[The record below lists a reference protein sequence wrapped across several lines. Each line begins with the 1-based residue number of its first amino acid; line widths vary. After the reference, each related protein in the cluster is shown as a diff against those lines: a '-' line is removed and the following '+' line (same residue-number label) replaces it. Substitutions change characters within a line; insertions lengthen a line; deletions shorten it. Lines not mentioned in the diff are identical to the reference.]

1 MCDRVKD
8 GDKLH
13 KVLESWRM
21 PEVSDTANETGLI
34 KELVFQI
41 NDSFMI
47 FVFRDLRRHLK

>member
-1 MCDRVKD
+1 MPPKLRNQPQPNLMCDRVKD

-41 NDSFMI
+41 YD
-47 FVFRDLRRHLK
+47 